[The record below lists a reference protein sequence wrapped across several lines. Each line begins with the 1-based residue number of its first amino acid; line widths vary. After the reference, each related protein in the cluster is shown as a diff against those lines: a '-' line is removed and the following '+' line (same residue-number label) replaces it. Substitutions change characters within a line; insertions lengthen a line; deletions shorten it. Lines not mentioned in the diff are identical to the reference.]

1 VAISLFL
8 TLGGRDWIPAL
19 RGWRCDALK
28 IPGARIDAVYA
39 ENDRLNPSWYQVDDD
54 HEVIR
59 WSREADPPP
68 DLMTTVLLE
77 KPLKEDVSP
86 GWQKLKIATP
96 VITALLGV
104 LGGIFASGPATERLF
119 PAKTTTPIVRSKS
132 YSVEGRIN
140 LTSTK
145 PPIRFQDV
153 EVSVR
158 PPDFVVRPNGV
169 FHGSITL
176 ALDKDNRF
184 VSPPTLLFNSGVPGL
199 ASTSIPILNE
209 NEKSP
214 FGIMDHD
221 LQVKHNET
229 PPKIW
234 IRKHIE
240 FQDTANDS
248 YNPAQQKA
256 KAQDQK

>member
-1 VAISLFL
+1 MAISLFL
-8 TLGGRDWIPAL
+8 TLGYRDWIPEL
-19 RGWRCDALK
+19 RGWRCEALK

-39 ENDRLNPSWYQVDDD
+39 RNDRLNPSWYQVDND
-54 HEVIR
+54 HELIR
-59 WSREADPPP
+59 WSREIDPPP
-68 DLMTTVLLE
+68 DLLTTVLLE

-86 GWQKLKIATP
+86 GWQKFKIATP
-96 VITALLGV
+96 VITALIGV
-104 LGGIFASGPATERLF
+104 LGGVLATGPASEKLF
-119 PAKTTTPIVRSKS
+119 PAKTTIVQSKS

-140 LTSTK
+140 LTSKK

-169 FHGSITL
+169 FQGSITL
-176 ALDKDNRF
+176 ALDKNNRF

-209 NEKSP
+209 NEKPP
-214 FGIMDHD
+214 FGIVDHD
-221 LQVKHNET
+221 LQIKHNET

-234 IRKHIE
+234 IRKHIV
-240 FQDTANDS
+240 FQDTSDDS
-248 YNPAQQKA
+248 YNPEEQKA
-256 KAQDQK
+256 KPQDHR